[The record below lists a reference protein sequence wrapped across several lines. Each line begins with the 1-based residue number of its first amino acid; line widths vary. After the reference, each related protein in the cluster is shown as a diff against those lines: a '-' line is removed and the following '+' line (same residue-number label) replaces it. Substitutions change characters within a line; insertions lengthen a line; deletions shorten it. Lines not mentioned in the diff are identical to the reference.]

1 MQPQANAMNV
11 RSRVPQSGT
20 AEDLAAGFEAE
31 AARWFA
37 LDPDDHGVR
46 ILRLAATA
54 VRALGRRLQSEAR
67 LGAMARVMIVQ
78 ERRAANISGARSSAE
93 LAAQTAKITQ
103 LQAEITQLR
112 AENAALAAVAARP
125 ALAVV
130 EVQATLQ
137 QKDSVTTHER
147 NAAGDLVKSVTEVIR
162 ES

>member
-1 MQPQANAMNV
+1 
-11 RSRVPQSGT
+11 
-20 AEDLAAGFEAE
+20 
-31 AARWFA
+31 
-37 LDPDDHGVR
+37 
-46 ILRLAATA
+46 
-54 VRALGRRLQSEAR
+54 
-67 LGAMARVMIVQ
+67 MIVQ